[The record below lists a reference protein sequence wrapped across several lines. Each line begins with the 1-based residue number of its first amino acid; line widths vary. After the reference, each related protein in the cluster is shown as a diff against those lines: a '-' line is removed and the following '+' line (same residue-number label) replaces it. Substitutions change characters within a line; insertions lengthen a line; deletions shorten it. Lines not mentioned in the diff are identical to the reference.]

1 MHACQDASVVFNSL
15 RPNGLYPARLLCPWD
30 SAGKNTGVSCHFLL
44 QGIFP
49 IQGPNSHLLCFLHW
63 QAGSFPLA
71 PPEKP
76 PVTSWV
82 TSWVNFLICHICF
95 FYFCFLCI
103 ECPTMP
109 NEFYLNAQLKCILL
123 GKALPRSTASVS
135 PSQFFTS
142 AKVELMSQPDL

>member
-1 MHACQDASVVFNSL
+1 MLSHSCL
-15 RPNGLYPARLLCPWD
+15 ILLWPHGLYSLPGILCLWD
-30 SAGKNTGVSCHFLL
+30 FPGRMLEWVA
-44 QGIFP
+44 IFFSRGSSLFRD
-49 IQGPNSHLLCFLHW
+49 QTHLFCFLHW

-82 TSWVNFLICHICF
+82 TSWVNFLICHTCF

-109 NEFYLNAQLKCILL
+109 NEFYLNSQLKCILF

-135 PSQFFTS
+135 PPQFLTS
-142 AKVELMSQPDL
+142 AEVELMSQPDF